1 MDRFTLALL
10 VGAIAGIIDV
20 VPMLTRRLPLRFSL
34 SAFCTYLFA
43 GILVFY
49 SDLPYLPWWADGI
62 GITLMLAFPTLLALT
77 GKDRKIVPMLLN
89 AVLLGFLIGV
99 AKHYI

>member
-1 MDRFTLALL
+1 
-10 VGAIAGIIDV
+10 
-20 VPMLTRRLPLRFSL
+20 
-34 SAFCTYLFA
+34 
-43 GILVFY
+43 
-49 SDLPYLPWWADGI
+49 
-62 GITLMLAFPTLLALT
+62 MLAFPTLLALT